1 MLVRYQK
8 GIFIVSDSD
17 ISNRLKNETSPY
29 LLQHAS
35 NPVDWYPW
43 GSEALKKAEAENKP
57 IFLSIG
63 YSACHWCHVMA
74 HESFENNE
82 IAKIMNEKF
91 INIKVDR
98 EERPDVDALY
108 MKALVTLTG
117 HGGWPLS
124 MFLTPDQ
131 KPYMGG
137 TYFPPFAKYNRPG
150 FAEVLQQAH
159 DLFNSDK
166 EKLITRSQNI
176 LQKISLEN
184 RAGTARGVPHD
195 QLIQGAVEILSD
207 RFDED
212 YGGFGSGM
220 KFPEP
225 MHYTLLLRYW
235 AQTGDSLDILDKS
248 LTAMAEGGLFDQLG
262 GGFHRYST
270 DRKWRVPHFEKML
283 YDNGLLAKL
292 FLDMFQTTKQDIYQ
306 ITARETFSWLSREM
320 TSPEGA
326 FYASQ
331 DADSEGCEG
340 TYYTWELKEIMNLL
354 GPKHAKVF
362 ARAYGLVPR
371 GHVDGRNVLHIS
383 ERIEQ
388 LAEAESI
395 AIFEADHIIKKARET
410 LFQAREKRPKP
421 ARDEKII
428 TAWNGL
434 VITALAHGASVLGDS
449 SYLDSATR
457 SADFIWSR
465 QWDAETRK
473 LLRVYKDGQSKIN
486 GCLDDYAYFLQGLLA
501 LYEAGLDSKWIARAK
516 DLANAMIAEFWDEK
530 EGGFFLSGQSGEQ
543 LISKLKNPADE
554 ALPSANAVAAL
565 VLLQLGRLTGEE
577 TYTQKAEETLQAFQ
591 AMMERS
597 PAGFTGLL
605 SAMSALN
612 LPPVEVVFAGPR
624 DHSSFD
630 EMLKVLHT
638 DYRPNKV
645 VIWNEK
651 EFTGDLLPLAQGKT
665 AEKGEPTVYLCQ
677 KNTCHAP
684 VQSGKALD
692 KLLDRPQEIRLNIF
706 DQEKKNAKIL
716 EQEQAN
722 FMGVMGNIFQQVGI
736 QKPPTNREDK

>member
-1 MLVRYQK
+1 MA
-8 GIFIVSDSD
+8 DSVF
-17 ISNRLKNETSPY
+17 SNRLKNETSPY

-43 GSEALKKAEAENKP
+43 GSEALKKAEEENKP

-74 HESFENNE
+74 HESFENEE
-82 IAKIMNEKF
+82 IVKIMNEKF
-91 INIKVDR
+91 VNIKVDR

-108 MKALVTLTG
+108 MKALVALTG

-131 KPYMGG
+131 KPYLGG

-150 FAEVLQQAH
+150 FAQILQQAH
-159 DLFNSDK
+159 DYYTGNKDQL
-166 EKLITRSQNI
+166 EARAQNI

-184 RAGTARGVPHD
+184 RAGKGRGVPND
-195 QLIQGAVEILSD
+195 QLVRGAVEILSD

-212 YGGFGSGM
+212 FGGFGSGM

-225 MHYTLLLRYW
+225 MHYTLLLWHW

-270 DRKWRVPHFEKML
+270 DRKWTVPHFEKML

-292 FLDMFQTTKQDIYQ
+292 FLDMFQATKQDIYQ
-306 ITARETFSWLSREM
+306 TIPRETFAWLSREM

-331 DADSEGCEG
+331 DADSEGYEG

-362 ARAYGLVPR
+362 ARAYGLVAR

-383 ERIEQ
+383 ERVEQ

-395 AIFEADHIIKKARET
+395 PIFEADHILKKGKET
-410 LFQAREKRPKP
+410 LFQTREKRPKP
-421 ARDEKII
+421 DRDEKII

-434 VITALAHGASVLGDS
+434 MITALAHGFSVLGNT
-449 SYLDSATR
+449 SYLDTATR
-457 SADFIWSR
+457 CAEFIWSR
-465 QWDAETRK
+465 QWDSKTQK

-486 GCLDDYAYFLQGLLA
+486 GCLDDYAYFLEGLVT
-501 LYEAGLDSKWIARAK
+501 LYEAGLDSRWIARAK
-516 DLANAMIAEFWDEK
+516 ELANSMIDEFWDEG
-530 EGGFFLSGQSGEQ
+530 EGGFFLSGRSGEQ

-554 ALPSANAVAAL
+554 ALPSANAIAAQA
-565 VLLQLGRLTGEE
+565 LLKLGRLTGEE
-577 TYTQKAEETLQAFQ
+577 IYTRKTEETLQAFRG
-591 AMMERS
+591 MMEKS
-597 PAGFTGLL
+597 PVGFTGLL

-612 LPPVEVVFAGPR
+612 LPPVEVVFVGPR

-630 EMLKVLHT
+630 EMWKVLHT
-638 DYRPNKV
+638 DYRPNKLTL
-645 VIWNEK
+645 WNEK
-651 EFTGDLLPLAQGKT
+651 TSTGDLLPLAQGKT

-692 KLLDRPQEIRLNIF
+692 KLLERPQEIRLNVF
-706 DQEKKNAKIL
+706 NQEKKNAKIL
-716 EQEQAN
+716 EQEQSN
-722 FMGVMGNIFQQVGI
+722 FLGVMGNIFQQVGI
-736 QKPPTNREDK
+736 QKKPPTQ

>member
-1 MLVRYQK
+1 MV
-8 GIFIVSDSD
+8 DSD

-43 GSEALKKAEAENKP
+43 GSEALKKAEEENKP

-74 HESFENNE
+74 HESFENEE
-82 IAKIMNEKF
+82 IVKIMNEKF
-91 INIKVDR
+91 VNIKVDR

-108 MKALVTLTG
+108 MKALVALTG

-131 KPYMGG
+131 KPYLGG

-150 FAEVLQQAH
+150 FAQILQQAH
-159 DLFNSDK
+159 DHYTGNKDQL
-166 EKLITRSQNI
+166 EARAQNI

-184 RAGTARGVPHD
+184 RAGKGRGVPND
-195 QLIQGAVEILSD
+195 QLVRGAVEILSD

-212 YGGFGSGM
+212 FGGFGSGM

-225 MHYTLLLRYW
+225 MHYTLLLWHW
-235 AQTGDSLDILDKS
+235 AQTGDFLDILDKS

-270 DRKWRVPHFEKML
+270 DRQWRVPHFEKML

-292 FLDMFQTTKQDIYQ
+292 FLDMFQATKQDIYQ
-306 ITARETFSWLSREM
+306 TIPRETFSWLFREM

-331 DADSEGCEG
+331 DAESEGCEG

-371 GHVDGRNVLHIS
+371 GHVDGRNVLHVS
-383 ERIEQ
+383 ERVEP

-395 AIFEADHIIKKARET
+395 PIFEADHILKKARET
-410 LFQAREKRPKP
+410 LFQAREKRPQP

-434 VITALAHGASVLGDS
+434 MITALAHGSSVLGDS
-449 SYLDSATR
+449 RYLDSATR
-457 SADFIWSR
+457 CADFIWSR
-465 QWDAETRK
+465 QWVSGK
-473 LLRVYKDGQSKIN
+473 LLRVYKDGQSKID
-486 GCLDDYAYFLQGLLA
+486 GCLDDYAYFLEGLVT
-501 LYEAGLDSKWIARAK
+501 LYEAGLDSRWIERAK
-516 DLANAMIAEFWDEK
+516 ELATTMIGEFWDEG
-530 EGGFFLSGQSGEQ
+530 EGGFFLSGRSGEQ

-554 ALPSANAVAAL
+554 ALPSANAIAAQA
-565 VLLQLGRLTGEE
+565 LLKLGRLTGEE
-577 TYTQKAEETLQAFQ
+577 TYIRKTEETFKSFSG
-591 AMMERS
+591 MMERS
-597 PAGFTGLL
+597 PVGFTGLL
-605 SAMSALN
+605 SAMSAFN

-630 EMLKVLHT
+630 EMWKTLHT

-645 VIWNEK
+645 TLWNEK
-651 EFTGDLLPLAQGKT
+651 ESTGDLLPLAEGKT

-677 KNTCHAP
+677 KNPCHAP
-684 VQSGKALD
+684 VQTGKALD

-706 DQEKKNAKIL
+706 NQEKKNAQIL
-716 EQEQAN
+716 GQEQTN
-722 FMGVMGNIFQQVGI
+722 FLGVMGNIFQQVGI
-736 QKPPTNREDK
+736 QKKPPSSTPPGHEKK

>member
-1 MLVRYQK
+1 MADSE
-8 GIFIVSDSD
+8 IFNS
-17 ISNRLKNETSPY
+17 LKNETSPY

-35 NPVDWYPW
+35 NPVEWYPW
-43 GSEALKKAEAENKP
+43 GPEALDKAKAENKP

-74 HESFENNE
+74 HESFENE
-82 IAKIMNEKF
+82 DIAKIMNEKF
-91 INIKVDR
+91 ISIKVDR

-108 MKALVTLTG
+108 MKALVELTG

-124 MFLTPDQ
+124 MFLTADQ
-131 KPYMGG
+131 KPYLGG
-137 TYFPPFAKYNRPG
+137 TYYPPFAKYNRPG

-159 DLFNSDK
+159 DLFTGDK
-166 EKLITRSQNI
+166 DQLETRSQNI
-176 LQKISLEN
+176 LQKISQQN
-184 RAGTARGVPHD
+184 RAGKAQGVPND
-195 QLIQGAVEILSD
+195 EMIRGAVDILLD

-212 YGGFGSGM
+212 HGGFGSGM

-225 MHYTLLLRYW
+225 THYTLLLRHW
-235 AQTGDSLDILDKS
+235 AQTGDALNILDKS

-292 FLDMFQTTKQDIYQ
+292 FLDIFQATKQDIYQ
-306 ITARETFSWLSREM
+306 VTARETFGWLLREM
-320 TSPEGA
+320 LSDEGA

-331 DADSEGCEG
+331 DADSEGKEG
-340 TYYTWELKEIMNLL
+340 TWYTWELKEVLNLL

-371 GHVDGRNVLHIS
+371 GHLDGRNVLHIS
-383 ERIEQ
+383 ERVEQ

-395 AIFEADHIIKKARET
+395 PIFEADHILKKAKET

-421 ARDEKII
+421 ERDEKII

-434 VITALAHGASVLGDS
+434 MITALAHGSSVLGDS
-449 SYLDSATR
+449 SYLESASR
-457 SADFIWSR
+457 CAEFIWSK
-465 QWDAETRK
+465 QWQAGK

-486 GCLDDYAYFLQGLLA
+486 GCLDDYAYFLEGLIA
-501 LYEAGLDSKWIARAK
+501 IYEAGLDSRWVVRARE
-516 DLANAMIAEFWDEK
+516 LADAMIAEFWDEG
-530 EGGFFLSGQSGEQ
+530 EGGFFLAGRSGES
-543 LISKLKNPADE
+543 LISPLKNPADE
-554 ALPSANAVAAL
+554 ALPSANAVAAQA
-565 VLLQLGRLTGEE
+565 LLKLGRLTGEE
-577 TYTQKAEETLQAFQ
+577 SYIRKTEETLNAFR

-605 SAMSALN
+605 SAMSASD
-612 LPPVEVVFAGPR
+612 LPPTEVVFAGSR
-624 DHSSFD
+624 DHASFD

-645 VIWNEK
+645 VLWNES
-651 EFTGDLLPLAQGKT
+651 ETTGDLLPLAAGKV

-677 KNTCHAP
+677 NTTCHAP
-684 VQSGKALD
+684 VQTGTALN
-692 KLLDRPQEIRLNIF
+692 KLLERPQEIRLNIF
-706 DQEKKNAKIL
+706 NQEKKNAQIL

-722 FMGVMGNIFQQVGI
+722 FMGVMGNIFQQIGI
-736 QKPPTNREDK
+736 QKPPGGGGK

>member
-1 MLVRYQK
+1 MADSE
-8 GIFIVSDSD
+8 IFNS
-17 ISNRLKNETSPY
+17 LKNETSPY

-35 NPVDWYPW
+35 NPVEWYPW
-43 GSEALKKAEAENKP
+43 GPEALDKAKAENKP

-74 HESFENNE
+74 HESFENE
-82 IAKIMNEKF
+82 DIAKIMNEKF

-108 MKALVTLTG
+108 MKALVELTG

-124 MFLTPDQ
+124 MFLTADQ
-131 KPYMGG
+131 KPYLGG
-137 TYFPPFAKYNRPG
+137 TYYPPFAKYNRPG
-150 FAEVLQQAH
+150 FAEVLQQAY
-159 DLFNSDK
+159 DLFTGDK
-166 EKLITRSQNI
+166 DQLDVRSQNI
-176 LQKISLEN
+176 LQKLSQQN
-184 RAGTARGVPHD
+184 RAGKARGVPND
-195 QLIQGAVEILSD
+195 EMIRGAVDILSD

-212 YGGFGSGM
+212 HGGFGSGM

-225 MHYTLLLRYW
+225 MHYTLLLRHW
-235 AQTGDSLDILDKS
+235 AQTGEALNILDKS

-292 FLDMFQTTKQDIYQ
+292 FLDMFQATKQDIYQ
-306 ITARETFSWLSREM
+306 VTARETFGWLLREM
-320 TSPEGA
+320 SSDEGA

-331 DADSEGCEG
+331 DADSEGKEG
-340 TYYTWELKEIMNLL
+340 TWYTWELKEVLNLL

-371 GHVDGRNVLHIS
+371 GHLDGRNVLHIS

-395 AIFEADHIIKKARET
+395 PVFEADHILKKAKET

-421 ARDEKII
+421 ERDEKII

-434 VITALAHGASVLGDS
+434 MITALAHGSSVLGDS
-449 SYLDSATR
+449 SYLESASR
-457 SADFIWSR
+457 CADFIWSK
-465 QWDAETRK
+465 QWQAGK
-473 LLRVYKDGQSKIN
+473 LLRVYRDGQSKIN
-486 GCLDDYAYFLQGLLA
+486 GCLDDYAYFLEGLIA
-501 LYEAGLDSKWIARAK
+501 IYEAGLDSRWIVRARE
-516 DLANAMIAEFWDEK
+516 LADAMIAEFWDEG
-530 EGGFFLSGQSGEQ
+530 EGGFFLAGRSGES
-543 LISKLKNPADE
+543 LISPLKNPADE
-554 ALPSANAVAAL
+554 ALPSPNAVAAQ
-565 VLLQLGRLTGEE
+565 VLLNLGRLTGEE
-577 TYTQKAEETLQAFQ
+577 SYIRKTEETLDAFR

-605 SAMSALN
+605 SAMSASD
-612 LPPVEVVFAGPR
+612 LPPTEVVFAGPR
-624 DHSSFD
+624 DHASFD

-645 VIWNEK
+645 ALWNES
-651 EFTGDLLPLAQGKT
+651 ESTGDLLPLAAGKV

-677 KNTCHAP
+677 NTTCHAP
-684 VQSGKALD
+684 VQTGKALN
-692 KLLDRPQEIRLNIF
+692 KLLERPQEIRLNIF
-706 DQEKKNAKIL
+706 NQEKKNAQIL

-722 FMGVMGNIFQQVGI
+722 FMGVMGNIFQQIGI
-736 QKPPTNREDK
+736 QKPSGEGGKKQ

>member
-1 MLVRYQK
+1 MAE
-8 GIFIVSDSD
+8 F
-17 ISNRLKNETSPY
+17 SNRLKNEISPY

-35 NPVDWYPW
+35 NPVEWYPW
-43 GSEALKKAEAENKP
+43 GPEALKKAMDENKP

-74 HESFENNE
+74 HESFENKE

-108 MKALVTLTG
+108 MKVLVELTG

-131 KPYMGG
+131 KPYLGG
-137 TYFPPFAKYNRPG
+137 TYYPPSAKYNRPG

-159 DLFNSDK
+159 DLYTGNK
-166 EKLITRSQNI
+166 EQLESRSQNI

-184 RAGTARGVPHD
+184 RAGTARGVPTD
-195 QLIQGAVEILSD
+195 ELIRGAVEILSG

-212 YGGFGSGM
+212 FGGFGSGM

-225 MHYTLLLRYW
+225 MHYNLLLRHW
-235 AQTGDSLDILDKS
+235 AETGESLDVLDKS

-292 FLDMFQTTKQDIYQ
+292 YLDMFQATKQEIYQ
-306 ITARETFSWLSREM
+306 TTPKETFSWLCREM

-331 DADSEGCEG
+331 DADTEGKEG
-340 TYYTWELKEIMNLL
+340 TYYTWELKEVMNLL

-362 ARAYGLVPR
+362 SRAYGLNPR
-371 GHVDGRNVLHIS
+371 GHLEGRNVLHVN
-383 ERIEQ
+383 ERVEL
-388 LAEAESI
+388 LAEAENI
-395 AIFEADHIIKKARET
+395 PIFEADHILRKGKET

-421 ARDEKII
+421 DRDEKII

-434 VITALAHGASVLGDS
+434 MITALAQGSSVLGDS

-457 SADFIWSR
+457 CADFIWSR
-465 QWDAETRK
+465 QWQSGK
-473 LLRVYKDGQSKIN
+473 LLRIYKDGQSKVD
-486 GCLDDYAYFLQGLLA
+486 GCLDDYAYFLEAIVA
-501 LYEAGLDSKWIARAK
+501 LYEAGLDSEWIVRAK
-516 DLANAMIAEFWDEK
+516 DLANAMIEEFWDEK
-530 EGGFFLSGQSGEQ
+530 EGGFFLSGRSGEA

-554 ALPSANAVAAL
+554 ALPSANSIAAL
-565 VLLQLGRLTGEE
+565 TLLKLGRLTGEE
-577 TYTQKAEETLQAFQ
+577 TYTQKAEETLKAFQ

-605 SAMSALN
+605 SAMSASN
-612 LPPVEVVFAGPR
+612 LPPVEVVFAGPSES
-624 DHSSFD
+624 SSFD
-630 EMLKVLHT
+630 EMWKVLHT
-638 DYRPNKV
+638 DYRPNKL
-645 VIWNEK
+645 VIWNEDK
-651 EFTGDLLPLAQGKT
+651 NTGNLLPLAQGKA

-677 KNTCHAP
+677 KTTCHAP
-684 VQSGKALD
+684 VQTGPALN
-692 KLLDRPQEIRLNIF
+692 KLLERPQEIRLNIF
-706 DQEKKNAKIL
+706 NEEKKNAQIL

-736 QKPPTNREDK
+736 QKPPEGKGK

>member
-1 MLVRYQK
+1 MA
-8 GIFIVSDSD
+8 DSVF
-17 ISNRLKNETSPY
+17 SNRLKNETSPY

-43 GSEALKKAEAENKP
+43 GSVALKKAEAENKP

-74 HESFENNE
+74 HESFENEE
-82 IAKIMNEKF
+82 IVKIMNEKF
-91 INIKVDR
+91 VNIKVDR

-108 MKALVTLTG
+108 MKALVALTG

-131 KPYMGG
+131 KPYLGG

-150 FAEVLQQAH
+150 FAQILQQAH
-159 DLFNSDK
+159 DYYTGNKDQL
-166 EKLITRSQNI
+166 EARAQNI

-184 RAGTARGVPHD
+184 RAGKGRGVPND
-195 QLIQGAVEILSD
+195 QLVRGAVEILSD

-212 YGGFGSGM
+212 FGGFGSGM

-225 MHYTLLLRYW
+225 MHYTLLLWHW

-270 DRKWRVPHFEKML
+270 DRQWRVPHFEKML

-292 FLDMFQTTKQDIYQ
+292 FLDMFQATKQDIYQ
-306 ITARETFSWLSREM
+306 TIPRETFSWLFREM

-331 DADSEGCEG
+331 DADSEGSEG
-340 TYYTWELKEIMNLL
+340 TYYTCELKEVMNLL

-362 ARAYGLVPR
+362 ATAYGLVAR
-371 GHVDGRNVLHIS
+371 GHVDGRNVLHVS
-383 ERIEQ
+383 ERVEP

-395 AIFEADHIIKKARET
+395 PIFEADHILKKARET
-410 LFQAREKRPKP
+410 LFQAREKRPQP

-434 VITALAHGASVLGDS
+434 MITALAHGSSVLGDS
-449 SYLDSATR
+449 RYLDSATR
-457 SADFIWSR
+457 CADFIWSR
-465 QWDAETRK
+465 QWVSGK
-473 LLRVYKDGQSKIN
+473 LLRVYKDGQSKID
-486 GCLDDYAYFLQGLLA
+486 GCLDDYAYFLEGLVT
-501 LYEAGLDSKWIARAK
+501 LYEAGLDSRWIERAK
-516 DLANAMIAEFWDEK
+516 ELATTMIGEFWDEG
-530 EGGFFLSGQSGEQ
+530 EGGFFLSGRSGEQ

-554 ALPSANAVAAL
+554 ALPSANAIAAQA
-565 VLLQLGRLTGEE
+565 LLKLGRLTGEE
-577 TYTQKAEETLQAFQ
+577 TYIRKTEETFKSFSG
-591 AMMERS
+591 MMERS
-597 PAGFTGLL
+597 PVGFTGLL
-605 SAMSALN
+605 SAMSAFN

-630 EMLKVLHT
+630 EMWKTLHT

-645 VIWNEK
+645 TLWNEK
-651 EFTGDLLPLAQGKT
+651 ESTGDLLPLAEGKT

-684 VQSGKALD
+684 VQTGKALD

-706 DQEKKNAKIL
+706 NQEKKNAQIL
-716 EQEQAN
+716 GQEQTN
-722 FMGVMGNIFQQVGI
+722 FLGVMGNIFQQVGI
-736 QKPPTNREDK
+736 QKKPPSSTPPGHEKK

>member
-1 MLVRYQK
+1 MA
-8 GIFIVSDSD
+8 DSVF
-17 ISNRLKNETSPY
+17 SNRLKNETSPY

-43 GSEALKKAEAENKP
+43 GSVALKKAEAENKP

-74 HESFENNE
+74 HESFENEE

-91 INIKVDR
+91 VNIKVDR
-98 EERPDVDALY
+98 EERADVDALY
-108 MKALVTLTG
+108 MKALVALTG

-131 KPYMGG
+131 KPYLGG
-137 TYFPPFAKYNRPG
+137 TYFPSFAKYNRPG
-150 FAEVLQQAH
+150 FAQILQQAH
-159 DLFNSDK
+159 DLYTGNKDQL
-166 EKLITRSQNI
+166 EARAQNI

-184 RAGTARGVPHD
+184 RAGTARGVPND
-195 QLIQGAVEILSD
+195 QLIRGAVEILSD

-220 KFPEP
+220 KFPES
-225 MHYTLLLRYW
+225 MHYNLLLRHW

-270 DRKWRVPHFEKML
+270 DRKWTVPHFEKML

-292 FLDMFQTTKQDIYQ
+292 FLDMFQATKQDIYQ
-306 ITARETFSWLSREM
+306 TIPRETFAWLSREM

-331 DADSEGCEG
+331 DADSEGYEG

-362 ARAYGLVPR
+362 ARAYGLVAR

-383 ERIEQ
+383 ERVEQ

-395 AIFEADHIIKKARET
+395 PIFEADHILKKGKET
-410 LFQAREKRPKP
+410 LFQTREKRPKP
-421 ARDEKII
+421 DRDEKII

-434 VITALAHGASVLGDS
+434 MITALAHGFSVLGNT
-449 SYLDSATR
+449 SYLDTATR
-457 SADFIWSR
+457 CAEFIWSR
-465 QWDAETRK
+465 QWDSKTQK

-486 GCLDDYAYFLQGLLA
+486 GCLDDYAYFLEGLVT
-501 LYEAGLDSKWIARAK
+501 LYEAGLDSRWIARAK
-516 DLANAMIAEFWDEK
+516 ELANSMIDEFWDEG
-530 EGGFFLSGQSGEQ
+530 EGGFFLSGRSGEQ

-554 ALPSANAVAAL
+554 ALPSANAIAAQA
-565 VLLQLGRLTGEE
+565 LLKLGRLTGEE
-577 TYTQKAEETLQAFQ
+577 IYTRKTEETLQAFRG
-591 AMMERS
+591 MMEKS
-597 PAGFTGLL
+597 PVGFTGLL

-612 LPPVEVVFAGPR
+612 LPPVEVVFVGPR

-630 EMLKVLHT
+630 EMWKVLHT
-638 DYRPNKV
+638 DYRPNKLTL
-645 VIWNEK
+645 WNEK
-651 EFTGDLLPLAQGKT
+651 TSTGDLLPLAQGKT

-692 KLLDRPQEIRLNIF
+692 KLLERPQEIRLNVF
-706 DQEKKNAKIL
+706 NQEKKNAKIL
-716 EQEQAN
+716 EQEQSN
-722 FMGVMGNIFQQVGI
+722 FLGVMGNIFQQVGI
-736 QKPPTNREDK
+736 QKKPPTQ

>member
-1 MLVRYQK
+1 M
-8 GIFIVSDSD
+8 
-17 ISNRLKNETSPY
+17 SNRLKNETSPY

-43 GSEALKKAEAENKP
+43 GSEALQKAKAENKP

-74 HESFENNE
+74 HESFENEE

-91 INIKVDR
+91 VNIKVDR

-108 MKALVTLTG
+108 MKALVELTG

-131 KPYMGG
+131 KPYLGG
-137 TYFPPFAKYNRPG
+137 TYFPPFAKYKRPG
-150 FAEVLQQAH
+150 FAQVLQQAH
-159 DLFNSDK
+159 DSFTGDK
-166 EKLITRSQNI
+166 DQLEARTQNI
-176 LQKISLEN
+176 LQKISQQN
-184 RAGTARGVPHD
+184 RAGKANGVPND
-195 QLIQGAVEILSD
+195 QLIRGAVDILSD

-225 MHYTLLLRYW
+225 MHYTLLLRHW
-235 AQTGDSLDILDKS
+235 AHTGEALNILDKS

-270 DRKWRVPHFEKML
+270 DRKWLVPHFEKML

-292 FLDMFQTTKQDIYQ
+292 FLDMFQATKQDVYKE
-306 ITARETFSWLSREM
+306 TAKETFAWLLREM
-320 TSPEGA
+320 TSSEGV

-331 DADSEGCEG
+331 DADSEGKEG
-340 TYYTWELKEIMNLL
+340 TWYTWELKEILNLL

-362 ARAYGLVPR
+362 ARAYGMVPR
-371 GHVDGRNVLHIS
+371 GHIDGRNVLHIS

-388 LAEAESI
+388 LVESENI
-395 AIFEADHIIKKARET
+395 PIFEADHILKKGKET
-410 LFQAREKRPKP
+410 LFEAREKRQKP

-434 VITALAHGASVLGDS
+434 MITALAHGSSVLDDS
-449 SYLDSATR
+449 NYLESASR
-457 SADFIWSR
+457 CADFIWTK
-465 QWDAETRK
+465 QWQSGTQK
-473 LLRVYKDGQSKIN
+473 LLRIYKDGHSKID
-486 GCLDDYAYFLQGLLA
+486 GCLDDYAYFLEGLIA
-501 LYEAGLDSKWIARAK
+501 IYEAGLDSRWIVRARE
-516 DLANAMIAEFWDEK
+516 LADAMIAEFWDEG
-530 EGGFFLSGQSGEQ
+530 EGGFFLAGRSGES
-543 LISKLKNPADE
+543 LISPLKNPADE
-554 ALPSANAVAAL
+554 ALPSANAVAAQA
-565 VLLQLGRLTGEE
+565 LLKLGRLTGEE
-577 TYTQKAEETLQAFQ
+577 SYIRKTEETLSAFQ

-605 SAMSALN
+605 AAASALD

-624 DHSSFD
+624 DHASFG
-630 EMLKVLHT
+630 EMQKVLHS

-645 VIWNEK
+645 VLWK
-651 EFTGDLLPLAQGKT
+651 EDESTGDLLPLAKGKV

-677 KNTCHAP
+677 YTTCHAP
-684 VQSGKALD
+684 VQTGKALN
-692 KLLDRPQEIRLNIF
+692 KLLERPQEIRLNIF
-706 DQEKKNAKIL
+706 DEDKKNAQIM

-722 FMGVMGNIFQQVGI
+722 FMGVMGNIFQQIGI
-736 QKPPTNREDK
+736 QKPPSTGRGGDEQ